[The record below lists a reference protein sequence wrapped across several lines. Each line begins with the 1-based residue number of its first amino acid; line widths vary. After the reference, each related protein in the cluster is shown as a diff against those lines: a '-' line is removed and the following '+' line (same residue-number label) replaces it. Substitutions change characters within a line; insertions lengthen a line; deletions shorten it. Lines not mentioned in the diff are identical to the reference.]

1 MRRGFTPTF
10 FKEKMEK
17 LSNSI
22 KETIQQQ
29 GWKRLL
35 LAVSGGLDSICLAHF
50 FISNKDVL
58 NIEWIGIAHVHHG
71 LREGTADRDAKF
83 VQNFADKFKCNFYI
97 KKLDGIALK
106 NANGS
111 LEENARDARYEALRQ
126 FAAENRADAILTAHH
141 AGDQAETV
149 YLRLRR
155 GVSLAGL
162 RGIQSVNIP
171 QPRSGTGTVALFRPF
186 LNVTR
191 EKLAEYASQNNLQW
205 CEDESNADVKF
216 ARNQIRHA
224 SLPRLE
230 RAYPGAASQL
240 CRIATK
246 GSLAYEKI
254 MAVAD
259 KIFTPLVVSRTDGL
273 TLDTKKGKVSL
284 QNGMDEIFRLWLDR
298 QGYRFPVGA
307 FKGKALLNDIR
318 NQTYRTRFIAK
329 NRNIIRI
336 CEERDSIDF

>member
-1 MRRGFTPTF
+1 M
-10 FKEKMEK
+10 
-17 LSNSI
+17 
-22 KETIQQQ
+22 
-29 GWKRLL
+29 L

-50 FISNKDVL
+50 FVTHKADL
-58 NIEWIGIAHVHHG
+58 GIEWLGIAHVHHG
-71 LREGTADRDAKF
+71 LREGTADRDSEF
-83 VQNFADKFKCNFYI
+83 VQNFAVKNKVPFFLE
-97 KKLDGIALK
+97 KLDGAAIKSAI
-106 NANGS
+106 GS
-111 LEENARDARYEALRQ
+111 LEENARDARYEVLRQ

-162 RGIQSVNIP
+162 RGIQSINVS

-191 EKLAEYASQNNLQW
+191 EELAEYASQNNLQW
-205 CEDESNADVKF
+205 CEDESNADTKF
-216 ARNQIRHA
+216 ARNLIRHDR
-224 SLPRLE
+224 LPHLE
-230 RAYPGAASQL
+230 RAYPGATSQL

-254 MAVAD
+254 MVIAD
-259 KIFTPLVVSRTDGL
+259 KIFTPLVVSKTGCL

-298 QGYRFPVGA
+298 QGYRFPIGA

-318 NQTYRTRFIAK
+318 NQSYRTRFIEK

-336 CEERDSIDF
+336 CDKRSSIDI

>member
-58 NIEWIGIAHVHHG
+58 DIEWIGIAHVHHG

-83 VQNFADKFKCNFYI
+83 VQNFADKFKCNFYL
-97 KKLDGIALK
+97 KKLDGVALK

-191 EKLAEYASQNNLQW
+191 EELAEYASQNNLQW
-205 CEDESNADVKF
+205 CEDESNADTKF
-216 ARNQIRHA
+216 ARNLIRHDR
-224 SLPRLE
+224 LPRLE

>member
-1 MRRGFTPTF
+1 M
-10 FKEKMEK
+10 
-17 LSNSI
+17 
-22 KETIQQQ
+22 
-29 GWKRLL
+29 L

-50 FISNKDVL
+50 FVTHKADL
-58 NIEWIGIAHVHHG
+58 GIEWLGIAHVHHG
-71 LREGTADRDAKF
+71 LREGTADRDSEF
-83 VQNFADKFKCNFYI
+83 VQNFAVKNKVPFFLE
-97 KKLDGIALK
+97 KLDGAAIK
-106 NANGS
+106 SANGS

-162 RGIQSVNIP
+162 RGIQSINVS

-191 EKLAEYASQNNLQW
+191 EELAEYASQNNLQW
-205 CEDESNADVKF
+205 CEDESNADTKF
-216 ARNQIRHA
+216 ARNLIRHDR
-224 SLPRLE
+224 LPHLE
-230 RAYPGAASQL
+230 KAYPGATSQL

-254 MAVAD
+254 MVIAD
-259 KIFTPLVVSRTDGL
+259 KIFTPLVVSKTGCL

-298 QGYRFPVGA
+298 QGYRFPIGA

-318 NQTYRTRFIAK
+318 NQSYRTRFIEK

-336 CEERDSIDF
+336 CDKRSSIDI

>member
-1 MRRGFTPTF
+1 M
-10 FKEKMEK
+10 
-17 LSNSI
+17 
-22 KETIQQQ
+22 
-29 GWKRLL
+29 L

-58 NIEWIGIAHVHHG
+58 GIEWIGIAHVHHG
-71 LREGTADRDAKF
+71 LREGTADGDAEF
-83 VQNFADKFKCNFYI
+83 VQNFAVKNNTPFFLE
-97 KKLDGIALK
+97 KLDGAAIKSAS
-106 NANGS
+106 GS
-111 LEENARDARYEALRQ
+111 LEENARDARYEALRH
-126 FAAENRADAILTAHH
+126 FAAENHADAILTAHH

-162 RGIQSVNIP
+162 RGIQSINVL
-171 QPRSGTGTVALFRPF
+171 QPRSCSESVTLFRPF

-191 EKLAEYASQNNLQW
+191 EELAKYASQNNLQW

-216 ARNQIRHA
+216 ARNLIRHER
-224 SLPRLE
+224 LPHLE
-230 RAYPGAASQL
+230 KTYPGATSQL

-246 GSLAYEKI
+246 GAIAYEKI
-254 MAVAD
+254 MAFAD
-259 KIFTPLVVSRTDGL
+259 KIFSSLVVTKTDCL
-273 TLDTKKGKVSL
+273 ILDTKKGKVSL

-318 NQTYRTRFIAK
+318 NQSYRTRFIEK

-336 CEERDSIDF
+336 CDKRTTTDI

>member
-1 MRRGFTPTF
+1 MIPQDA
-10 FKEKMEK
+10 
-17 LSNSI
+17 I
-22 KETIQQQ
+22 KTVIQQQ

-35 LAVSGGLDSICLAHF
+35 LAVSGGLDSICLAHY

-58 NIEWIGIAHVHHG
+58 DIEWIGITHVHHG

-83 VQNFADKFKCNFYI
+83 VQNFADKFKCNFYL
-97 KKLDGIALK
+97 KKLDGVALK

-126 FAAENRADAILTAHH
+126 FASENRANVILTAHH

-162 RGIQSVNIP
+162 RGIQEVRPFEGMTNANASM
-171 QPRSGTGTVALFRPF
+171 TKTCALYRPF

-191 EKLAEYASQNNLQW
+191 KELVDYASQNNLQW
-205 CEDESNADVKF
+205 REDESNVDVKF
-216 ARNQIRHA
+216 ARNLIRHDR
-224 SLPRLE
+224 LPHLE
-230 RAYPGAASQL
+230 KAYPGATSQL

-254 MAVAD
+254 MVIAD
-259 KIFTPLVVSRTDGL
+259 KVFSPLIVNKAGCL
-273 TLDTKKGKVSL
+273 ILDTKKGKVSL

-298 QGYRFPVGA
+298 QGYRFPIGA

-318 NQTYRTRFIAK
+318 NQTYRTRFIEK

-336 CEERDSIDF
+336 YDKRTTTDI

>member
-1 MRRGFTPTF
+1 M
-10 FKEKMEK
+10 
-17 LSNSI
+17 
-22 KETIQQQ
+22 
-29 GWKRLL
+29 L

-50 FISNKDVL
+50 FVTHKADL
-58 NIEWIGIAHVHHG
+58 GIEWLGIAHVHHG
-71 LREGTADRDAKF
+71 LREGTADRDSEF
-83 VQNFADKFKCNFYI
+83 VQNFAVKNKVPFFLE
-97 KKLDGIALK
+97 KLDGAAIKSAS
-106 NANGS
+106 GS

-162 RGIQSVNIP
+162 RGIQSINVS

-191 EKLAEYASQNNLQW
+191 EELAEYASQNNLQW
-205 CEDESNADVKF
+205 CEDESNADTKF
-216 ARNQIRHA
+216 ARNLIRHDR
-224 SLPRLE
+224 LPHLE
-230 RAYPGAASQL
+230 RAYPGATSQL

-254 MAVAD
+254 MAIAD
-259 KIFTPLVVSRTDGL
+259 KIFTPLVVSKTGCL

-298 QGYRFPVGA
+298 QGYRFPIGA

-318 NQTYRTRFIAK
+318 NQSYRTRFIEK

-336 CEERDSIDF
+336 CDKRSSIDI